1 MREINMAQALNEA
14 LFQCMEEDERVYVL
28 GEGVVTGTFGVT
40 KELVD
45 SFGRERVINTPLSEA
60 SFTGMA
66 VGAAATGMRPVVEI
80 MMMDFI
86 TVAMDMVANQAAKM
100 SFISGGQTCCPV
112 VIRTAAGGGRG
123 KGAGALHSQNLSAW
137 FMHVPGIKVVAPST
151 PYDAKGLLIS
161 SIRDPNPVLFIEFR
175 LMYADKGPVPEEPFE
190 IPLGEAD
197 IKREGKHVSVIT
209 YGRMVQVALEA
220 AGRLVSK
227 EIDLEVIDL
236 RSLAPLDEETIV
248 ESVRKT
254 GRLVTIDESYERAG
268 VGSEITAVVMRQL
281 SSLKAP
287 VLTITCPNAPV
298 PVSPVLEKFYYPNG
312 MSVAARIEKLFRG

>member
-1 MREINMAQALNEA
+1 MRKIGMAQALNEA
-14 LFQCMEEDERVYVL
+14 LFHCMKEDERVCVL

-40 KELVD
+40 KGLVD
-45 SFGRERVINTPLSEA
+45 TFGKERVINTPLSEA
-60 SFTGMA
+60 SFTGMG

-86 TVAMDMVANQAAKM
+86 TVAIDMVANQAAKM
-100 SFISGGQTCCPV
+100 SYISGGQTCCPV

-161 SIRDPNPVLFIEFR
+161 SIHDPNPVLFVEFR
-175 LMYADKGPVPEEPFE
+175 LMYADKGPVPEEPYE
-190 IPLGEAD
+190 ISLGEAD
-197 IKREGKHVSVIT
+197 IKREGNDVSVIT
-209 YGRMVQVALEA
+209 YGRMVHVALEA
-220 AGRLVSK
+220 AGKLASK
-227 EIDLEVIDL
+227 GVDLEVIDL
-236 RSLAPLDEETIV
+236 RTLAPLDEETIV

-268 VGSEITAVVMRQL
+268 VGSEITAVVMRKQ

-287 VLTITCPNAPV
+287 VLTIACPNTPV
-298 PVSPVLEKFYYPNG
+298 PVSPVLEKLYYPNG
-312 MSVAARIEKLFRG
+312 TTVAEKIERMMID

>member
-14 LFQCMEEDERVYVL
+14 LFQCMTEDERVYVL

-40 KELVD
+40 KGLVD
-45 SFGRERVINTPLSEA
+45 RFGRDRVINTPLSEA

-66 VGAAATGMRPVVEI
+66 VGAASTGMRPVVEI

-86 TVAMDMVANQAAKM
+86 TMAMDMVANQAAKM

-151 PYDAKGLLIS
+151 PYDAKGLLIA
-161 SIRDPNPVLFIEFR
+161 SIRDPNPVLFVEFR

-197 IKREGKHVSVIT
+197 IKREGKDASLIT

-220 AGRLVSK
+220 AGRLASQG
-227 EIDLEVIDL
+227 IDLEVIDL
-236 RSLAPLDEETIV
+236 RSLVPLDEETIV

-287 VLTITCPNAPV
+287 VLTIACPNAPV
-298 PVSPVLEKFYYPNG
+298 PVSPVLEKLYYPNG
-312 MSVAARIEKLFRG
+312 ASVSARIEKLFKG